1 MFNFNPFDLMK
12 KMGTIEAQMKTIKE
26 SLSKLTATGSAGAGM
41 VEVSING
48 EYQVLSVNVA
58 EIIIDKNE
66 KEMLQVMIASAFN
79 DASNKMK
86 LMIEEFTKRE
96 AAKLGITQ

>member
-66 KEMLQVMIASAFN
+66 KDMLQVMIASAFN

>member
-1 MFNFNPFDLMK
+1 
-12 KMGTIEAQMKTIKE
+12 
-26 SLSKLTATGSAGAGM
+26 M

>member
-1 MFNFNPFDLMK
+1 MK

-66 KEMLQVMIASAFN
+66 KDMLQVMIASAFN